1 MTHSTVV
8 ESILAQHSFACA
20 LVTRGALCD
29 CRPTAATPDL
39 MAALAASRGVARTVQ
54 QGQ

>member
-1 MTHSTVV
+1 VVHNTVV
-8 ESILAQHSFACA
+8 ASILAQHTFACA

-29 CRPTAATPDL
+29 CHPTSAKPDL
-39 MAALAASRGVARTVQ
+39 VAALAACRRVAGAVQ

>member
-1 MTHSTVV
+1 VAHTTVA
-8 ESILAQHSFACA
+8 ESILAQHTFACA

-29 CRPTAATPDL
+29 CHPTAAKPDL
-39 MAALAASRGVARTVQ
+39 MAALAASRGVARTGQ